1 MTELRP
7 HTIMPEDAGPKAK
20 KASSEL
26 SHMNT
31 QAKSLVDLAALFVVV
46 AAPVLLVWVGQA
58 SVAAVLA
65 VAEFVAIVLRAWWRG
80 HN

>member
-7 HTIMPEDAGPKAK
+7 HTIMPEEGRPKAK
-20 KASSEL
+20 KASSAH
-26 SHMNT
+26 SHMSAR
-31 QAKSLVDLAALFVVV
+31 AKSFVDLAALVVVV

-58 SVAAVLA
+58 SVAVILA

>member
-7 HTIMPEDAGPKAK
+7 HTIMPEDATPKAK
-20 KASSEL
+20 KAPSAPSC
-26 SHMNT
+26 MNT
-31 QAKSLVDLAALFVVV
+31 RAKSFVDLAALVVVV
-46 AAPVLLVWVGQA
+46 AAPVLLVWVGRA
-58 SVAAVLA
+58 SVAVVLA